1 MAGSRSSARSRV
13 SARPHSRAKKAG
25 RADPPRHAVVLVLGD
40 VGRSPRMQYH
50 AVSLAQLSPNLLVT
64 LLGFAGERCVPAV
77 YAHRNLQLRTF
88 SPVTQRLPRVLKAL
102 VQLVQLLWLL
112 LVAVGP
118 VDLVLLQ
125 NPPTYVA
132 GVIPTFVVAWL
143 CCRLK
148 GARFVIDWHNLG
160 FSILALSLGASHP
173 FVKLAT
179 WIERVFGRKADANL
193 CVTQAMQTWLQQTW
207 QIRATVL
214 HDKPPL
220 AFKPTSLELQHE
232 LFQRVGG
239 QLAHCN
245 DLVTWGQ
252 NPANVE
258 ETLLTRKTR
267 GLGGKKTKRTVLPRE
282 NRPAMIISSTSWT
295 ADEDFGVLLAALELL
310 DRRTST
316 LSSAEFP
323 NLLVV
328 VTGKGPQ
335 KEMYLEK
342 IRQLAFQRIRIATM
356 WLEAGDYPLV
366 LGSADLG
373 VCLHTSSSGLDLPM
387 KVLDM
392 FGCGLPVCAVGFKCL
407 DELVQHDRNGLVF
420 ETPQQLATQLFDL
433 LEGFPADTAQLNRLR
448 ASLKSVEV
456 RARAGRRLLL
466 ARAHLDALL
475 ASMNSV
481 ALAREL
487 DPRGGAALQ
496 EAAAASL
503 ATWLHIQPGF
513 AKTQKNGSKAASQK
527 PKKPNAA
534 APKPKKKQQKKSP
547 HQQQSVKKT
556 VVVPVSKAAVRP
568 HSSWL

>member
-1 MAGSRSSARSRV
+1 MAGSRSSARSRA

-50 AVSLAQLSPNLLVT
+50 AVSLAQLSPKLLVT

-77 YAHRNLQLRTF
+77 YAHPNLQLRTF
-88 SPVTQRLPRVLKAL
+88 SPATQRLPRVLKAL

-132 GVIPTFVVAWL
+132 GVYGSGFGWV
-143 CCRLK
+143 

-160 FSILALSLGASHP
+160 FSILALSLGAAHP

-207 QIRATVL
+207 QIQAAVL

-220 AFKPTSLELQHE
+220 VFKPTSLEFQHE

-252 NPANVE
+252 NPANLE

-295 ADEDFGVLLAALELL
+295 ADEDFGVLLTALELL
-310 DRRTST
+310 DRRTSS

-392 FGCGLPVCAVGFKCL
+392 FGCGLPVCAVGFQCL
-407 DELVQHDRNGLVF
+407 NELVQHDRNGLVF

-433 LEGFPADTAQLNRLR
+433 LEGYPADTAQLNRLR

-456 RARAGRRLLL
+456 RARTERSLMLACAHLNALLL
-466 ARAHLDALL
+466 LDALL
-475 ASMNSV
+475 APTNSV

-487 DPRGGAALQ
+487 DPRGGAALP

-503 ATWLHIQPGF
+503 AAWQSPGP
-513 AKTQKNGSKAASQK
+513 A
-527 PKKPNAA
+527 
-534 APKPKKKQQKKSP
+534 
-547 HQQQSVKKT
+547 
-556 VVVPVSKAAVRP
+556 
-568 HSSWL
+568 